1 MVLGLLASSQI
12 AMAAGTGQVN
22 GSVSLKGHVTNQ
34 ICTLGT
40 VNANDSIFNVGVLVD
55 TGTGYLSSNLAVPPK
70 ILSGSFCNTKSVIS
84 IVATPMKAQDV
95 GASAPS
101 GFSQAVDYTATASGW
116 TTTPAAYTTSA
127 AANPG
132 ASQIRPTAFSGDITV
147 SLSNFATTGGNTLRL
162 VSDPLYQ
169 GIVTI
174 TLAASS

>member
-1 MVLGLLASSQI
+1 MVLGLLASSQVA
-12 AMAAGTGQVN
+12 AMAGEADGR
-22 GSVSLKGHVTNQ
+22 VSIKGHVTNQ
-34 ICTLGT
+34 VCTLGT
-40 VNANDSIFNVGVLVD
+40 VGANDSIFNVGVLVD
-55 TGTGYLSSNLAVPPK
+55 TSTGYLSSNLAVPPK

-84 IVATPMKAQDV
+84 ISATPMTAQDV

-101 GFSQAVDYTATASGW
+101 GFSQGVDYTATASGW

-132 ASQIRPTAFSGDITV
+132 ASQIQPTAFSGNITV